1 MSTMTKNEARQRRKI
16 RIRKKISGTAERPR
30 LVIFRSNLHMYAQV
44 VDDLTGAT
52 LAATSTLVLSKGGE
66 KVSCNKAGAEAVGK
80 EIARLAKEKSI
91 VTDISTTARSRPWP
105 MAPAKAASS
114 SNPERIALSWNR
126 MNWVSS
132 RRSSP

>member
-52 LAATSTLVLSKGGE
+52 LAATSTWFSPR
-66 KVSCNKAGAEAVGK
+66 AGKRSAAT
-80 EIARLAKEKSI
+80 RLALK
-91 VTDISTTARSRPWP
+91 R
-105 MAPAKAASS
+105 
-114 SNPERIALSWNR
+114 
-126 MNWVSS
+126 
-132 RRSSP
+132 